1 MFHIIVS
8 TMGFAGD
15 DEHEV
20 VEAENSDIA
29 EKEKFEE
36 LIQNVGTFCA
46 ESFDTEEEAEDWME
60 ENGYC

>member
-1 MFHIIVS
+1 
-8 TMGFAGD
+8 MGFAGD

-36 LIQNVGTFCA
+36 LIQNVETFCA